1 MKKIKLFDPAIDER
15 EVKKTVK
22 TLMSGFWASGAGGGQ
37 VQEFEK
43 KFKKFINSK
52 SCVSVNSGT
61 AALHLAAAS
70 CDIKGKE
77 VILPSLSFVS
87 TAHAIMYNGGIP
99 VFVDV
104 NPHTLCIDPEE
115 IKKKISKKTRCI
127 IPVHFGGM
135 PADIKKIQKLSNS
148 NIMII
153 EDAAHA
159 CGSEF
164 NGKKIGSHGDFV
176 CFSFHPVKNLAMPTG
191 GLISINNHN
200 YKKIT
205 EDLKS
210 KRWCGISNRKYADY
224 DVDKIG
230 WNFYMNEL
238 SAAIGLVQL
247 QKIKKM
253 NNKRKSIAKIYD
265 KELNVSKKIPFTSTC
280 VYHLYWICVRN
291 RKYFRKKLLEKGIE
305 TGIHYKPI
313 HQMSLYK
320 KSVKLP
326 LTEKIAKEIVT
337 IPIHPNLTGS
347 QIDYI
352 VKTVNRF
359 S

>member
-15 EVKKTVK
+15 EIKKAVK

-43 KFKKFINSK
+43 NFKKFINSK

-61 AALHLAAAS
+61 AALHLAAAL

-104 NPHTLCIDPEE
+104 DPHTLCIDPEE

-135 PADIKKIQKLSNS
+135 PADIKKIQKLSNP

-164 NGKKIGSHGDFV
+164 DGKKIGSHGDFV

-280 VYHLYWICVRN
+280 VYHLYWICVRDRN
-291 RKYFRKKLLEKGIE
+291 FFRKKLQEKGIE
-305 TGIHYKPI
+305 TGTHYKPI
-313 HQMSLYK
+313 HQLSLYK

-326 LTEKIAKEIVT
+326 LTEKIANEIVT

>member
-1 MKKIKLFDPAIDER
+1 VKKIKLFDPAIDER
-15 EVKKTVK
+15 EVKNAVK

-43 KFKKFINSK
+43 NFKKFINSK

-61 AALHLAAAS
+61 AALHLAATL

-104 NPHTLCIDPEE
+104 DPHTLCIDPEE

-191 GLISINNHN
+191 GLISINSHN

-265 KELNVSKKIPFTSTC
+265 KELNASKKIPFTSTC
-280 VYHLYWICVRN
+280 VYHLYWICVRD
-291 RKYFRKKLLEKGIE
+291 RKIFRKKLLEKGIE
-305 TGIHYKPI
+305 TGTHYKPI

-337 IPIHPNLTGS
+337 IPIHPNLTES

>member
-1 MKKIKLFDPAIDER
+1 VKKIKLFDPAIDER
-15 EVKKTVK
+15 EVKNAVK

-43 KFKKFINSK
+43 NFKKFINSK

-61 AALHLAAAS
+61 AALHLAATL

-104 NPHTLCIDPEE
+104 DPHTLCIDPEE

-135 PADIKKIQKLSNS
+135 PADIKKIQKLSNP

-191 GLISINNHN
+191 GLISINSHN

-265 KELNVSKKIPFTSTC
+265 KELNASKKIPFTSTC
-280 VYHLYWICVRN
+280 VYHLYWICVRD
-291 RKYFRKKLLEKGIE
+291 RKIFRKKLLEKGIE
-305 TGIHYKPI
+305 TGTHYKPI

-337 IPIHPNLTGS
+337 IPIHPNLTES

>member
-15 EVKKTVK
+15 EVKNAVK

-43 KFKKFINSK
+43 NFKKFINSK

-61 AALHLAAAS
+61 AALHLAATL

-104 NPHTLCIDPEE
+104 DPHTLCIDPEE

-191 GLISINNHN
+191 GLISINSHN

-265 KELNVSKKIPFTSTC
+265 KELNASKKIPFTSTC
-280 VYHLYWICVRN
+280 AYHLYWIRVRD
-291 RKYFRKKLLEKGIE
+291 RKIFRKKLLEKGIE
-305 TGIHYKPI
+305 TGTHYKPI

-337 IPIHPNLTGS
+337 LPIHPNLTES

>member
-15 EVKKTVK
+15 EIKKAVK

-43 KFKKFINSK
+43 NFKKFINSK

-61 AALHLAAAS
+61 AALHLAATL

-135 PADIKKIQKLSNS
+135 PADIKKIQKLSNP

-164 NGKKIGSHGDFV
+164 DGKKIGSHGDFV

-280 VYHLYWICVRN
+280 VYHLYWICVRDRN
-291 RKYFRKKLLEKGIE
+291 FFRKKLLEKGIE
-305 TGIHYKPI
+305 TGTHYKPI
-313 HQMSLYK
+313 HQLSLYK

-326 LTEKIAKEIVT
+326 LTEKIANEIVT